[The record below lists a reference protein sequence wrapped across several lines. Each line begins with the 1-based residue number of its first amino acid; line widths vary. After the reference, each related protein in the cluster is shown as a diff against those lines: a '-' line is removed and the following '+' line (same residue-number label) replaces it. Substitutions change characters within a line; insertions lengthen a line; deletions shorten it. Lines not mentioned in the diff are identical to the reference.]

1 MFYRP
6 GKDDHGLP
14 HNPFK
19 AIVSPRPI
27 GWISSVDGAGR
38 VNLAP
43 YSFFNAIA
51 DNPPLV
57 MFSSSGA
64 KTDRGDTKD
73 AVAGIRETGEFV
85 CNMVSKSLAEAMNQ
99 SSGNYPADVDEFE
112 AAGLEKAECRVVK
125 APRVAAAPA
134 ALECRLWKVIDLPAD
149 GQKLVIGEV
158 VGVHIDDAMLKD
170 GIFDVTAFQVVAR
183 LGYMDYCSVDALFQM
198 ARPKV

>member
-6 GKDDHGLP
+6 GTDDHGLP

-27 GWISSVDGAGR
+27 GWISSLDGAGR

-64 KTDRGDTKD
+64 KADRGDTKD

-85 CNMVSKSLAEAMNQ
+85 CNVVSEALAAQMNQ

-112 AAGLEKAECRVVK
+112 AAGLEKAPSEIVK
-125 APRVAAAPA
+125 PPRVAAAPA
-134 ALECRLWKVIDLPAD
+134 SLECRLWKVIDLPAD
-149 GQKLVIGEV
+149 GQKMVIGEV
-158 VGVHIDDAMLKD
+158 VGVHIDEAVLKD
-170 GIFDVTAFQVVAR
+170 GIFDVTAFGIVAR
-183 LGYMDYCSVDALFQM
+183 LGYMDYCAVDTLFQM
-198 ARPKV
+198 TRPKV